1 MKPEDE
7 LERTESVA
15 VTMSQRGGSS
25 QGRNS
30 EFSLGGMVLYDNG
43 VKNAI
48 SHLLLLN

>member
-7 LERTESVA
+7 LEGTESVA

-30 EFSLGGMVLYDNG
+30 EFTVLEEWFCMIMGLKMQFHIYFY
-43 VKNAI
+43 
-48 SHLLLLN
+48 